1 MDSTEVLVDK
11 AKEYI
16 KEHFKD
22 SDLSVDKV
30 CSNLNVSANYFSAVF
45 KKNTGESFVSY
56 LTDIRLKKA
65 VELLETT
72 DEKAYV
78 IAGLV
83 GYDEPNYFSYVF
95 KKAYGIS
102 PSKYRQQRES

>member
-1 MDSTEVLVDK
+1 MDSTEILVDK

-16 KEHFKD
+16 KDNYND

-45 KKNTGESFVSY
+45 KKNTGDSFVSY
-56 LTDIRLKKA
+56 LTNIRMKKA

-72 DEKAYV
+72 DEKAYI
-78 IAGLV
+78 IAGIV

-95 KKAYGIS
+95 KKTYGVS